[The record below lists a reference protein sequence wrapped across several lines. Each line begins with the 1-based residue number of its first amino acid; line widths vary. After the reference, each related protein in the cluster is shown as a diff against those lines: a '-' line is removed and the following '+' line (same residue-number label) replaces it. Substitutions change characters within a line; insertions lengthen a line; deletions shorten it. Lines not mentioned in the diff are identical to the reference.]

1 MFLGFYRAK
10 LPPAAKPPIYLSK
23 ISYGLYVF
31 HYLAIRFTVSLT
43 HRVHAIFPVAVL
55 VALAI
60 CIGLAMLSY
69 PVIELPFLSLKRRFT
84 FGRSRVD

>member
-10 LPPAAKPPIYLSK
+10 LPPTAKPLIYLGK
-23 ISYGLYVF
+23 ISYWLYVF

-43 HRVHAIFPVAVL
+43 HCVHAISPVAVL
-55 VALAI
+55 VPLAI

-69 PVIELPFLSLKRRFT
+69 RVIELPFLSLKRRFT
-84 FGRSRVD
+84 FVRSRVD